1 VTVSPIDR
9 NRLPSISEG
18 VSLFASREW
27 SELYV
32 DHIQA
37 YGLFD
42 AAEQLQGSFILF
54 HKQKLGLGYAITAP
68 FAPHIGLH
76 YKQPSEKRVSQQ
88 GHSKD
93 VHRAIADFLK
103 ARKEIL
109 IELALSTEEK
119 DSQPY
124 VWSDFEVKPRHT
136 YLIQLDRTAD
146 ELLAAMSPERRKNIR
161 KAQAEGLKLCRTE
174 DVTRCL
180 GLLMKTVERQ
190 DISLDRGI
198 LEQLLKSPSLNSNR
212 AMYICEA
219 GGKDLAASL
228 VVWDKNRAYYLIG
241 GYETDGAHQGA
252 GTLNLWQAILDAKE
266 RGNSMFDFE
275 GSQLPEV
282 ERYFRGFGG
291 ELHTFFQ
298 LSRASS
304 LGKLAKRIKG

>member
-1 VTVSPIDR
+1 MYD
-9 NRLPSISEG
+9 E
-18 VSLFASREW
+18 
-27 SELYV
+27 
-32 DHIQA
+32 HIQA
-37 YGLFD
+37 FGLFD
-42 AAEQLQGSFILF
+42 ASGQLQGSFILF

-76 YKQPSEKRVSQQ
+76 YRQASEKRVSQQ
-88 GHSKD
+88 GHAKE
-93 VHRAIADFLK
+93 VHRAISSFLK

-124 VWSDFEVKPRHT
+124 AWNDFEVMPRHT
-136 YLIQLDRTAD
+136 YLIQLEKPAD

-161 KAQAEGLKLCRTE
+161 KAQGEGLNVSRTE
-174 DVTRCL
+174 NVTRFL

-190 DISLDRGI
+190 NISLDCGI
-198 LEQLLKSPSLNSNR
+198 LKQLLESKSLSSNR
-212 AMYICEA
+212 AMYICET

-228 VVWDKNRAYYLIG
+228 VVWDNNRSYYLIG
-241 GYETDGAHQGA
+241 GYDTDAAHQGA
-252 GTLNLWQAILDAKE
+252 GTLNLWQAIIDAKE
-266 RGNSMFDFE
+266 RGNSIFDFE

-298 LSRASS
+298 LSRTSG
-304 LGKLAKRIKG
+304 LGRLAKRIKG